1 MVKGKVG
8 KKALAKISETKFAR
22 GAGIAA
28 AAKAAEEAISN
39 PYAQAG
45 LGAVE
50 GAALGSALGP
60 LGAAG
65 GAVAGGLLGFVLA
78 DGERIVPVDMIA
90 VPAYQY
96 SAMLQGREPTF
107 QIFIKE
113 GECIKPLMPTDAQL
127 AGRQVLLEDALYAD
141 KAREILTAPK
151 KRKLS
156 PWNRYVKN
164 KKNHIKFKNGKLNLK
179 AMAKKFRSGQRPK
192 RGKK

>member
-1 MVKGKVG
+1 MAKGKIAKEGLKKLG
-8 KKALAKISETKFAR
+8 KTKFAR
-22 GAGIAA
+22 GAGIAGGA
-28 AAKAAEEAISN
+28 RAAEEAVSN
-39 PYAQAG
+39 PYAQAA

-90 VPAYQY
+90 IPAYQY

-113 GECIKPLMPTDAQL
+113 GECIKPVIPTDFQM
-127 AGRQVLLEDALYAD
+127 AGNVVLQDTNSQAAFS
-141 KAREILTAPK
+141 KP

-156 PWNRYVKN
+156 KWQKYIKV
-164 KKNHIKFKNGKLNLK
+164 KKNQIKFKNGKLDLK
-179 AMAKKFRSGQRPK
+179 KMGRAYRRANK
-192 RGKK
+192 

>member
-1 MVKGKVG
+1 MAKGKIAKEG
-8 KKALAKISETKFAR
+8 LKKLSRTKFAK
-22 GAGIAA
+22 GAGVAGGA
-28 AAKAAEEAISN
+28 RAAEEAVSN
-39 PYAQAG
+39 PYAQAA

-90 VPAYQY
+90 IPAYQY

-107 QIFIKE
+107 QVFIKE
-113 GECIKPLMPTDAQL
+113 GECIKPVIPTDFQM
-127 AGRQVLLEDALYAD
+127 AGAVVMAEEVVAA
-141 KAREILTAPK
+141 KP

-156 PWNRYVKN
+156 KWQRYIKVKN
-164 KKNHIKFKNGKLNLK
+164 NQIKFKNGKLDLK
-179 AMAKKFRSGQRPK
+179 RMGRAYRKANK
-192 RGKK
+192 

>member
-1 MVKGKVG
+1 MVKGKLG
-8 KKALAKISETKFAR
+8 KEALKKLSRTKFAK
-22 GAGIAA
+22 GAGIAGGA
-28 AAKAAEEAISN
+28 RAAEEAVSN
-39 PYAQAG
+39 PYAQAA

-90 VPAYQY
+90 IPAYQY

-107 QIFIKE
+107 QVFIKE
-113 GECIKPLMPTDAQL
+113 GECIKPVIPTDFQV
-127 AGRQVLLEDALYAD
+127 AGAVVMAEDIEAA
-141 KAREILTAPK
+141 KP

-156 PWNRYVKN
+156 KWQRYIKVKN
-164 KKNHIKFKNGKLNLK
+164 NQIKFKNGKLDLK
-179 AMAKKFRSGQRPK
+179 RMGRAYRKANK
-192 RGKK
+192 

>member
-1 MVKGKVG
+1 MVKGKVAG
-8 KKALAKISETKFAR
+8 KALKKLSKTKIAR

-28 AAKAAEEAISN
+28 GARAAEEVVSN

-50 GAALGSALGP
+50 GAALGAPLGP
-60 LGAAG
+60 LGAVG

-90 VPAYQY
+90 IPAYQY
-96 SAMLQGREPTF
+96 AAVLEGREPTF
-107 QIFIKE
+107 QLYIKE
-113 GECIKPLMPTDAQL
+113 GECIKPLLPTDAQL
-127 AGRQVLLEDALYAD
+127 AGREVLLQDAMYAD
-141 KAREILTAPK
+141 KAKEMITAPNK

-156 PWNRYVKN
+156 AWQRYVKQ

-179 AMAKKFRSGQRPK
+179 AMARKFRSMQ

>member
-1 MVKGKVG
+1 LVKGKIG

-28 AAKAAEEAISN
+28 GARAAEEAISN

-45 LGAVE
+45 LGALE

-78 DGERIVPVDMIA
+78 DGERIVPIDMIA

-96 SAMLQGREPTF
+96 SLMLQGKEPTF
-107 QIFIKE
+107 QIYIKE
-113 GECIKPLMPTDAQL
+113 GEVIMPIMKTDSQV
-127 AGRQVLLEDALYAD
+127 AGEVVLTQEMPGSV
-141 KAREILTAPK
+141 KPK

-156 PWNRYVKN
+156 AWNKYVKN
-164 KKNHIKFKNGKLNLK
+164 KKNQIKFKNGKLNLK
-179 AMAKKFRSGQRPK
+179 KMAVQFRK
-192 RGKK
+192 TRGKK